1 VSPSAPSSTDSLQG
15 QLDAALA
22 RAHAAEQA
30 LAEARERESHWS
42 HSESSL
48 REANET
54 LRAVIRASPL
64 AIVALDLKARVRLW
78 NTAAERLFGFSSDEV
93 LGRPLPT
100 VGPDELRTVIEEI
113 ARGRPVAERTVTR
126 RRKDDTLIEVTMSR
140 SPVLD
145 GDSRI
150 VGSVTMLADRS
161 ETRRLQQQVIEAQK
175 MEAVGRLAGGIAH
188 DFNNILSGIKGFAAV
203 MAQDLP
209 PSGRLYEEAMQIL
222 HAAER
227 AETLTRHLL
236 AFSRRQLMEPTV
248 IAVGAFVS
256 GLMPL
261 LRRLIGED
269 IELGTTATGPDQ
281 VLADATQLEQIILNL
296 AVNARDAMPRGG
308 RLQIDVSAVDLDED
322 TAGPCADVI
331 AGRYVLM
338 EVSDT
343 GVGMDRATQARL
355 FEPFFTT
362 KPRGKGTGLGLA
374 TAYGIIKQS
383 GGHISVSSELGKGT
397 RFRIYLPL
405 SPGAV
410 TTVHESRGPAPSEP
424 GTETVLVAED
434 DDLVRGLATHVLRR
448 NGYAVLEAASG
459 EEALLL
465 SDRHAGP
472 IQLLVSDVV
481 MPRMSGRV
489 LADRLRA
496 QRPDLRVLLMSGHPP
511 DALAEHGVDSPDQ
524 LLLQKPF
531 GAATLLQRVR
541 RLLDPTPVAEQR

>member
-1 VSPSAPSSTDSLQG
+1 MQR
-15 QLDAALA
+15 QLDVLSARAKAAEDALA
-22 RAHAAEQA
+22 Q
-30 LAEARERESHWS
+30 ARERESHWS
-42 HSESSL
+42 ESETSL

-54 LRAVIRASPL
+54 LRAVIRGSPL
-64 AIVALDLKARVRLW
+64 AIIALDLNARVRLW
-78 NTAAERLFGFSSDEV
+78 NAAAEQLFGFRSDEV
-93 LGRPLPT
+93 VGKLLPT
-100 VGPDELRTVIEEI
+100 VGRDELRKVVEEI
-113 ARGRPVAERTVTR
+113 TRGRAYSNLTVTR
-126 RRKDDTLIEVTMSR
+126 RRKDGTMIEVTLSR
-140 SPVLD
+140 APVVD
-145 GDSRI
+145 GESRI
-150 VGSVTMLADRS
+150 VGSVAMLADRS
-161 ETRRLQQQVIEAQK
+161 ETRRLQEQVIEAQK

-222 HAAER
+222 RAAER

-236 AFSRRQLMEPTV
+236 AFSRRQVMEPTV
-248 IAVGAFVS
+248 IALGAFVS

-269 IELGTTATGPDQ
+269 IELGTDASGPDQ
-281 VLADATQLEQIILNL
+281 VMADPTQLEQIILNL
-296 AVNARDAMPRGG
+296 AVNARDAMPQGG
-308 RLQIDVSAVDLDED
+308 RLQIDVSAVELDETMASQCVD
-322 TAGPCADVI
+322 CVPGP
-331 AGRYVLM
+331 YVLM

-343 GVGMDRATQARL
+343 GVGMDRATQARV

-383 GGHISVSSELGKGT
+383 GGHITVSSELGKGT

-405 SPGAV
+405 SSEAV
-410 TTVHESRGPAPSEP
+410 TPVHESRRPELTEP

-448 NGYAVLEAASG
+448 NGYEVLEAASG
-459 EEALLL
+459 EEALAL
-465 SDRHAGP
+465 SDHHAGP

-489 LADRLRA
+489 LADRLRQ
-496 QRPDLRVLLMSGHPP
+496 QRPELRVLLMSGHPP
-511 DALAEHGVDSPDQ
+511 DALLEHGVDNPEEA
-524 LLLQKPF
+524 LLEKPF
-531 GAATLLQRVR
+531 GAGTLLERVR
-541 RLLDPTPVAEQR
+541 LMLDREQRH